1 MIKKVCDGLAENEHS
16 IHAEWW
22 ALATCWFRWWICKHA
37 VQRDSFC
44 VLGYMHM
51 IWNNLSFDWA
61 TLVRFLSNLWHR
73 AFLTVLTRIEVEV
86 VGVNGPSLCNV
97 KILYLYP
104 WISGPTHSSV
114 YTSLKSTV
122 LNLHSPKLLQSPC
135 VCLVACVQSQDYG
148 NDNEI
153 DSPLSPRCFL

>member
-22 ALATCWFRWWICKHA
+22 ALTTCWFRWWICKHV

-73 AFLTVLTRIEVEV
+73 AFLTVLIQWELRWRWLVLMALVSVMLKPCIFIHESV
-86 VGVNGPSLCNV
+86 VPLTAQCTPHLKVLFWICTLQNCCN
-97 KILYLYP
+97 
-104 WISGPTHSSV
+104 
-114 YTSLKSTV
+114 
-122 LNLHSPKLLQSPC
+122 LLG
-135 VCLVACVQSQDYG
+135 VCLVACVQSKDYG
-148 NDNEI
+148 MTM
-153 DSPLSPRCFL
+153 R